1 MNEKFLNKVV
11 GQIVSETEMDYEN
24 RDVYA
29 PFLYNYYSSLYYL
42 SLYRAF
48 TPFRYHCEDVYGLNE
63 DEIKYVW
70 ERWLDIVIDEIET
83 NGL

>member
-48 TPFRYHCEDVYGLNE
+48 TPFRYHCEDVYGLNKN
-63 DEIKYVW
+63 EIEYVW
-70 ERWLDIVIDEIET
+70 ERWLDIVSVLFKR
-83 NGL
+83 NG